1 MKAHTVAPG
10 GCAHTHTSSGWIKR
24 WLPLAFAA
32 LASPMFLS
40 AQESA
45 PVAGADK
52 QTIQMLMQRIEKL
65 EARVAQLEGT
75 RGATAQVQAAVAE
88 SENII
93 SDPPRVLDIDMARKH
108 MAALDRLPRPTLV
121 TCRAGPRSSAVVYL
135 YAGLRAGA
143 SAAEVLARAEAD
155 AAPFVGFADLR
166 EFVTRG
172 LAELATRGD

>member
-75 RGATAQVQAAVAE
+75 RGATAQVQAA
-88 SENII
+88 
-93 SDPPRVLDIDMARKH
+93 
-108 MAALDRLPRPTLV
+108 AATAQEVPHASTGPA
-121 TCRAGPRSSAVVYL
+121 AGPAEEPAQAKTSQAQ
-135 YAGLRAGA
+135 A
-143 SAAEVLARAEAD
+143 SEPEQEMEHLE
-155 AAPFVGFADLR
+155 
-166 EFVTRG
+166 
-172 LAELATRGD
+172 